1 MPETTVRESMSRRMN
16 LMRFF
21 LILYIVQH
29 HTFLACRWPDMLIP
43 LLNGTGVVYVFF
55 FASGYFLTWRLKAQE
70 QPDYPVLLKKKF
82 LTIALPYLL
91 WNLLIFVPRYLAP
104 LLGGRIPFL
113 PGQEGGLQPF
123 WSSLG
128 DALGI
133 TSRFPADGPLW
144 FLRNLFVFFVISP
157 VLLK

>member
-1 MPETTVRESMSRRMN
+1 MSRRMN

-21 LILYIVQH
+21 LILYIVQN
-29 HTFLACRWPDMLIP
+29 HTFIACRWPDTLIP
-43 LLNGTGVVYVFF
+43 LLTGTGIVYVFF
-55 FASGYFLTWRLKAQE
+55 FASGYFLTWRLKEKE

-91 WNLLIFVPRYLAP
+91 WSLLIFVPHYLAP
-104 LLGGRIPFL
+104 LLGGHIPFL

-123 WSSLG
+123 WRSLG

-133 TSRFPADGPLW
+133 TSRFPADVPLW